1 MLQLILGRAGSGKTT
16 KLYEILKEK
25 ISEEKEFIFLV
36 PEQFSFETEKSIY
49 RILGSHMAKK
59 VKVLSFTRLAY
70 EIFKQ
75 YGGLRTRLND
85 MQKQLLMAVTL
96 NELNDNLSVYGNY
109 KRNTDFINSM
119 VSTADDFKAA
129 GIVGDNLIE
138 VSKLCEEKELKKKL
152 EDLSIIYTAYN
163 AVLERCGADPK
174 DDLTKAVE
182 KASENKYFNNK
193 IVFIDSFM
201 AFSPAEMKMI
211 SVLITD
217 SDEVYGAFCTPSLN
231 SVNDV
236 FLPVVKT
243 LKKLIATAK
252 TNGVKTS
259 VPIMLNNIYRFNS
272 QAIKNTEQYFMDQKD
287 SVECTTEG
295 VEIFSASNPYEEVF
309 RAACEIKKAVVENS
323 YKYREIAFITRN
335 IEKYEKL
342 ISRIF
347 EKFEIPYYMDKRVDI
362 MVNPLVIGLKSALDC
377 VITDFS
383 TENLLKFAK
392 SPLSGLSAVESAEL
406 DNYCY
411 TWSLNA
417 EAWKEDFTA
426 NPVRNSAEMT
436 EEEEEKLNKL
446 NESRKQIITPLLK
459 FKVESENPD
468 GKSFAHAVYNL
479 LDKLNAG
486 EKIYEFAEFMP
497 EEKKKEFLALEK
509 ALWDNI
515 MDILDIFA
523 TLAEN
528 INMSL
533 SSFGDLF
540 NLCLLSCDLGEI
552 PQTLDH
558 VIVGQADRI
567 RPDKIKMAFVAGC
580 VDGEFPRQLTS
591 TGILS
596 DSERNK
602 VTGLGLTLTADLEER
617 ESYEN
622 HYAYFAL
629 TRASEKLIVS
639 YPMAD
644 LAGKRNEP
652 SAIFT
657 QVKEI
662 LGLKSETEAD
672 ISPWDSVWN
681 FSTATES
688 LGENFDNNFVRSTL
702 KKFIKESG
710 NPEYEINLSNEKKA
724 HRINEKDL
732 SQRLFGRNM
741 NISPSRLDEFYNC
754 KFAYFAKN
762 GLKIKKLE
770 KVDVS
775 AIETGKLI
783 HYVMEKSVNKYGRN
797 LSKLDE
803 SQMQDMVRGF
813 LKEYMDNNLDIK
825 NVNARIKYLFE
836 RIGESLILIMQHMA
850 KELEQTDFV
859 PVYFEEKIGR
869 NAKFSFPAI
878 ECTDGSKI
886 TVEGQVDRI
895 DIMEKDGKKYVRVV
909 DYKSGNKKFNI
920 SDVNYGLNMQMLI
933 YLFAICPEIS
943 PWADMKPAG
952 ILYMPSKNIIAG
964 AKNNMDD
971 DEIENI
977 KSETLKMNG
986 LVLNEEAVIFGM
998 EKSGDGIYI
1007 PVKMKNGQA
1016 DRYSSVINIKQMK
1029 NLKNKVENNIRKM
1042 AEILHEGHVEAV
1054 PTVSGNN
1061 SPCDY
1066 CDYKT
1071 ACGYLEG
1078 DEVRRVKKIP
1088 IEEMLGGGEDEQC

>member
-1 MLQLILGRAGSGKTT
+1 MLQLILGRAGFGKTT

-25 ISEEKEFIFLV
+25 SGEEKEFIFLV
-36 PEQFSFETEKSIY
+36 PEQFSFETEKNIY
-49 RILGSHMAKK
+49 RILGSQKAKN

-70 EIFKQ
+70 DIFKQ

-96 NELNDNLSVYGNY
+96 NELKDNLSVYGNY

-129 GIVGDNLIE
+129 GVIGENLLE
-138 VSKLCEEKELKKKL
+138 VSKICEEKELRKKL
-152 EDLSIIYTAYN
+152 EDLSIIYTSYN

-182 KASENKYFNNK
+182 KASENGYFKNK

-201 AFSPAEMKMI
+201 AFSPGEMKMI

-217 SDEVYGAFCTPSLN
+217 AGEVYGAFCTPSLN
-231 SVNDV
+231 SDNEV

-252 TNGVKTS
+252 TNGVKTA
-259 VPIMLNNIYRFNS
+259 VPISLNKSYRFNAP
-272 QAIKNTEQYFMDQKD
+272 AIENVERYFMEEKE
-287 SVECTTEG
+287 SMEYEPEG
-295 VEIFSASNPYEEVF
+295 AEVFSAANPYEEVF
-309 RAACEIKKAVVENS
+309 RAACEIKKAVTEKG

-342 ISRIF
+342 ISRVF
-347 EKFEIPYYMDKRVDI
+347 EKFQIPYYMDKRIDV
-362 MVNPLVIGLKSALDC
+362 MVNPLIIGLKSAMDC
-377 VITDFS
+377 VIGDFT

-392 SPLSGLSAVESAEL
+392 SPLSGLSALESAEL

-411 TWSLNA
+411 TWSINA
-417 EAWKEDFTA
+417 QAWKSDFTA
-426 NPVRNSAEMT
+426 NPARNSADMT
-436 EEEEEKLNKL
+436 DEEKEKL
-446 NESRKQIITPLLK
+446 AEINSYRLKIVEPLIK
-459 FKVESENPD
+459 FKEESENPD
-468 GKSFAHAVYNL
+468 GKSFASAVYNL
-479 LDKLNAG
+479 LNFLKAG
-486 EKIYEFAEFMP
+486 EKMYEFSESMTK
-497 EEKKKEFLALEK
+497 EKKKEFIAFEK

-523 TLAEN
+523 SLAGN
-528 INMSL
+528 IKMSL

-540 NLCLLSCDLGEI
+540 NLCLSSCDLGEI

-567 RPDKIKMAFVAGC
+567 RPDKIKMAFAAGC

-591 TGILS
+591 AGILS

-629 TRASEKLIVS
+629 TRASEKLFVS
-639 YPMAD
+639 FPMAD

-652 SAIFT
+652 SVIFS
-657 QVKEI
+657 QVREILNSPSAVKE
-662 LGLKSETEAD
+662 TN
-672 ISPWDSVWN
+672 PWDSVWN
-681 FSTATES
+681 LPTATES
-688 LGENFDNNFVRSTL
+688 LGENYSDKAMRSTL
-702 KKFIKESG
+702 KKFIGEVGKSEDEIKLNSEKQ
-710 NPEYEINLSNEKKA
+710 NHHIYEKGLPQK
-724 HRINEKDL
+724 
-732 SQRLFGRNM
+732 LFGNNM

-762 GLKIKKLE
+762 GLKIRKLE

-783 HYVMEKSVNKYGRN
+783 HYVMEKSVNKYGRKLN
-797 LSKLDE
+797 ELDE
-803 SQMQDMVRGF
+803 NQMQDMVRGF
-813 LKEYMDNNLDIK
+813 LREYMDKNLDIK

-836 RIGESLILIMQHMA
+836 RIGDSLFLIMEHLA
-850 KELEQTDFV
+850 KELAQTDFV

-878 ECTDGSKI
+878 ECSDGSKI

-895 DIMEKDGKKYVRVV
+895 DIMEKNGQKYVRVV
-909 DYKSGNKKFNI
+909 DYKSGTKKFNI
-920 SDVNYGLNMQMLI
+920 SEVNYGLNMQMLI

-943 PWADMKPAG
+943 PWAEMKPAG

-964 AKNNMDD
+964 AKTNMD
-971 DEIENI
+971 EEKIESI

-1016 DRYSSVINIKQMK
+1016 DRYSSVVTVNQMK
-1029 NLKNKVENNIRKM
+1029 NLKKKVEDNIRKM
-1042 AEILHEGHVEAV
+1042 AEILHEGNVEAV
-1054 PTVSGNN
+1054 PTVSGNV
-1061 SPCDY
+1061 SPCDF

-1078 DEVRRVKKIP
+1078 DEVLRVKKIP
-1088 IEEMLGGGEDEQC
+1088 IEVMLGGGEDEQR